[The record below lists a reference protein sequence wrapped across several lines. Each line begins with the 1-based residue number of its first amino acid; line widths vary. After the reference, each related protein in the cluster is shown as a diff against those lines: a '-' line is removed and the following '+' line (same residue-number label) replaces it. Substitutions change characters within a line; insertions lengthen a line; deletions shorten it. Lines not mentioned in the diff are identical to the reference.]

1 VSASKQENTSQ
12 QGNTGKQGNAIKKG
26 NKVART
32 AERKRLRNRLMRSSV
47 KTCMVKAQSSADAGE
62 ESAHQKT
69 MLAISGIDKAVSK
82 GIMHRNKGARLKS
95 SLMEK
100 LNKK

>member
-1 VSASKQENTSQ
+1 VSTSKQS
-12 QGNTGKQGNAIKKG
+12 
-26 NKVART
+26 NKAART
-32 AERKRLRNRLMRSSV
+32 AERKRLRNRLVRRSV
-47 KTCMVKAQSSADAGE
+47 RTYIVKAKSSADAGE
-62 ESAHQKT
+62 ESAYQQT

-95 SLMEK
+95 RLMEK